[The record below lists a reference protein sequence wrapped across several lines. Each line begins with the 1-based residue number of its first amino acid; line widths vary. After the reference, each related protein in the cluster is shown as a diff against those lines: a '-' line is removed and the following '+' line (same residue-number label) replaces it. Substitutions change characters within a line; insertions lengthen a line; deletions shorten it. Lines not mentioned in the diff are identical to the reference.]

1 MRQWSFISFVAAC
14 TVTALAK
21 PSWPKVDT
29 GALAQRNS
37 LLERGDQALADSPI
51 EERSVLTNIYDVKM
65 DMYGMCAETGGVIG
79 RPFPAV
85 EGRADHRKESS
96 HDDQGTPWHATADNP
111 LDDVTQTELHVFIQ
125 SKIADAVAV
134 SCLHI
139 HKMHWMTADRQG
151 QCNANDE
158 SDRL

>member
-65 DMYGMCAETGGVIG
+65 DMYGMCAETGGVI
-79 RPFPAV
+79 
-85 EGRADHRKESS
+85 
-96 HDDQGTPWHATADNP
+96 
-111 LDDVTQTELHVFIQ
+111 VTTIKTELHVFIQ

-134 SCLHI
+134 NATP
-139 HKMHWMTADRQG
+139 MTNLTVFERHPDYVTVQLTVKGDYSKYPRISKARQ
-151 QCNANDE
+151 
-158 SDRL
+158 